1 MEAIQVRVSIEA
13 LEGFK
18 KSILWADMVEEL
30 NSWKEGFNREML
42 SIVDDAEGS
51 NPSTASVLLHMGD
64 LNGRQKAVDYFM
76 SLPDVFLSLLEEKK
90 EDKDGRNK
98 ADWSRNSRC
107 PCSLY
112 S

>member
-1 MEAIQVRVSIEA
+1 MEAIQVRTSVDAIE
-13 LEGFK
+13 EFK

-42 SIVDDAEGS
+42 SIVDEAEGS

-90 EDKDGRNK
+90 EDKK
-98 ADWSRNSRC
+98 SV
-107 PCSLY
+107 
-112 S
+112 